1 MYPVTAEEVWKLHND
16 VFLRQ
21 FIVDISKEYGQT
33 EETRIAL
40 LQKAWIDISRFPRGD
55 YQIEYYTE
63 YVDSRLYHYYKIY
76 LRPPK
81 YLERGQ
87 RPSRDA
93 IPRRWSEK
101 RRKYYPETTDR
112 SPRKRPKHIRGETI

>member
-1 MYPVTAEEVWKLHND
+1 MTAKEVWKLHND

-21 FIVDISKEYGQT
+21 FIVNISKEYGQN

-55 YQIEYYTE
+55 YSIGYYTE

-76 LRPPK
+76 LRPSK
-81 YLERGQ
+81 YLTRGR
-87 RPSRDA
+87 RPSWDA
-93 IPRRWSEK
+93 IPRRW
-101 RRKYYPETTDR
+101 RRMKIKYYLKTAHGDPQ
-112 SPRKRPKHIRGETI
+112 KRPKHIRGETV

>member
-21 FIVDISKEYGQT
+21 FIVDISKEYGQN

-55 YQIEYYTE
+55 YSTAYYTE

-76 LRPPK
+76 LRSAK
-81 YLERGQ
+81 YLARGQ

-93 IPRRWSEK
+93 IPRRWSK
-101 RRKYYPETTDR
+101 KKRKYYLNIADGDP
-112 SPRKRPKHIRGETI
+112 PKRPKHIRGRTI